1 MGSAGAGQTPGMDEH
16 ASTGDP
22 AARQDAGADDGPAAS
37 TGDPA
42 ASPGASHGAEP
53 QVTATLD
60 GNVSSVTVVG
70 ELTEAARRP
79 LVRAVTDQLL
89 STPTLHRLELQ
100 LSGVTFMNSAGMA
113 VLVQLQRMTQP
124 RAVTVALVEPPPTVA
139 RPLQLT
145 GLWRRFEVVDD
156 DDGPAGAG
164 GSPPSGAQPRPDGP
178 GGRSA

>member
-1 MGSAGAGQTPGMDEH
+1 MGSAGAGQFPGMDEH
-16 ASTGDP
+16 APAGDP
-22 AARQDAGADDGPAAS
+22 AAAPQDAQ
-37 TGDPA
+37 
-42 ASPGASHGAEP
+42 HGAEP

-60 GNVSSVTVVG
+60 GDVSCVTVVG

-156 DDGPAGAG
+156 SDGPAGAG

>member
-1 MGSAGAGQTPGMDEH
+1 MDEH

-22 AARQDAGADDGPAAS
+22 AARQDAGPD
-37 TGDPA
+37 